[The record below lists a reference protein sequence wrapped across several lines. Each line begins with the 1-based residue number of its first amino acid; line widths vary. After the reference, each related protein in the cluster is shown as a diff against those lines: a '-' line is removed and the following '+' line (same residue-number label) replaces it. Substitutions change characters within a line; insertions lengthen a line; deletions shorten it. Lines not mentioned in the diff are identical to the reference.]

1 MSHGS
6 RWTVQ
11 EIERIKE
18 LSDQGHQPHSIA
30 LQMQSEG
37 CARSS
42 EAIAR
47 HSNRVKNGTHKQP
60 IENTM
65 SMEDGTEL
73 CHDGHKFYRR
83 LAEPSAYDHS
93 VIPRRIIG
101 IIGDTHIPFT
111 HPDYLDFCKGTF
123 AKYAVNEIVHIG
135 DLVDNHAISYHES
148 NPDGMSAGDELE
160 EAIEA
165 LKPWFDAFPR
175 VKWVTGN
182 HDKLPGR
189 KAHTHGIPRQMLR
202 RNIYGIPDGWENA
215 ESFEIDG
222 VLYCHGIGAGGING
236 HRVLAQK
243 RGMSCVIGHLH
254 TSAGVAYTATHS
266 GLQRFGLNVGC
277 GIDHKSYA
285 MEYAKEFGRPTLGCG
300 VVIDGKYAHFVPML
314 GGE

>member
-1 MSHGS
+1 MQHGS
-6 RWTVQ
+6 NWTVQ
-11 EIERIKE
+11 EVDRIKTF
-18 LSDQGHQPHSIA
+18 LDQGLSPHSIA
-30 LQMQSEG
+30 LRLRSEG
-37 CARSS
+37 CARTY
-42 EAIAR
+42 EAVTR
-47 HSNRVKNGTHKQP
+47 YVNKVKNGDHKP
-60 IENTM
+60 PVDADTERWIRGDNPPVDEPVNTV
-65 SMEDGTEL
+65 D
-73 CHDGHKFYRR
+73 
-83 LAEPSAYDHS
+83 S
-93 VIPRRIIG
+93 VNTPRIVG

-123 AKYAVNEIVHIG
+123 ADYGVNEVVHIG
-135 DLVDNHAISYHES
+135 DLVDNHAISYHEAD
-148 NPDGMSAGDELE
+148 PDGMSAGDELE
-160 EAIEA
+160 ASRAA
-165 LKPWFDAFPR
+165 LKPWFDTFPR

-202 RNIYGIPDGWENA
+202 RNIYGIPDTWENA

-300 VVIDGKYAHFVPML
+300 VVIDGKYAAFVPML